1 VNELIRYLLENLI
14 LDFQGEIALE
24 QVRSMLRNDGSREAK
39 SLLEKL
45 TQDAGVE
52 DMLVTLADTL
62 RDHLRTGIGEDV
74 VREQLQ
80 MYSES

>member
-1 VNELIRYLLENLI
+1 MNELIRYLLENMI
-14 LDFQGEIALE
+14 LDFQGEITLE
-24 QVRSMLRNDGSREAK
+24 QVRGMLRNDGSREAK

-45 TQDAGVE
+45 TADAGVD

-62 RDHLRTGIGEDV
+62 RDHMAHGINNDV

>member
-1 VNELIRYLLENLI
+1 VNELIRYLLENMI
-14 LDFQGEIALE
+14 LDFQGEISLE
-24 QVRSMLRNDGSREAK
+24 QVRSMLRTDGSREAK

-62 RDHLRTGIGEDV
+62 RDHIPHGINDDV